1 MAPEAG
7 IPIAQANRCRAFQ
20 ALGDAMRSVRR
31 VVEGVRLEA
40 VRGRVMDAQVWSETH
55 VKGSGSAIMVKGIG
69 AGSSR
74 TTSTVVNKRE
84 VCIETE
90 DRVQIVEEFDA
101 GKVTLMPGQDVTLIR
116 AERGKEAMTVGVRNH
131 SMRKSMLAGKD
142 VFPGVTA
149 LLVASPFVTIAVLF
163 VLFLIVPRIREPNET
178 FLFVLFTMLA
188 GNLYW
193 FRGIAIRRAFRRR
206 VERMMEAAE
215 QERAQRNSGSVAA

>member
-40 VRGRVMDAQVWSETH
+40 VRGRVMGAQVWSETH

-84 VCIETE
+84 GHPA
-90 DRVQIVEEFDA
+90 R
-101 GKVTLMPGQDVTLIR
+101 LP
-116 AERGKEAMTVGVRNH
+116 
-131 SMRKSMLAGKD
+131 
-142 VFPGVTA
+142 
-149 LLVASPFVTIAVLF
+149 
-163 VLFLIVPRIREPNET
+163 
-178 FLFVLFTMLA
+178 
-188 GNLYW
+188 
-193 FRGIAIRRAFRRR
+193 
-206 VERMMEAAE
+206 
-215 QERAQRNSGSVAA
+215 